1 MQTESTIS
9 YRHQTEKSAES
20 AIKKDKKSKQTK
32 QEKCWSQRRKR
43 RFPRKSGAGVI
54 TL

>member
-1 MQTESTIS
+1 MQTQSTIS

-32 QEKCWSQRRKR
+32 QENVGHKEENAD
-43 RFPRKSGAGVI
+43 FHANLV
-54 TL
+54 LV